1 MSGQATHLLHGRDVS
16 FPVLKRGLLEI
27 AHSLERDEEDCSGW
41 RVRVTTELELLQQEL
56 QHQVL
61 IFMIS

>member
-27 AHSLERDEEDCSGW
+27 AHSLYSAGCSCP
-41 RVRVTTELELLQQEL
+41 RRQRLRASRRRPLLDDSDGVQQAGPR
-56 QHQVL
+56 
-61 IFMIS
+61 